1 MIMTLYVSNLDKKE
15 REKELAL
22 ERALE
27 NLYYESRLES
37 DSSGKQLVVK
47 FENAE
52 TIIASDF
59 YFLQPIWKRM
69 YKHKDAN
76 GVYVRL
82 GGRKCYES
90 EWVR

>member
-1 MIMTLYVSNLDKKE
+1 MTLYASNLEKKE
-15 REKELAL
+15 REKELAQ
-22 ERALE
+22 ERAAE
-27 NLYYESRLES
+27 NLYYEARLES
-37 DSSGKQLVVK
+37 DRSGKQLVLK

-52 TIIASDF
+52 SIIASDF
-59 YFLQPIWKRM
+59 YFLQPLWKRM
-69 YKHKDAN
+69 YKRKDAN

>member
-1 MIMTLYVSNLDKKE
+1 MTFYISDLNKKE
-15 REKELAL
+15 REKEAEH
-22 ERALE
+22 ERKADE
-27 NLYYESRLES
+27 LYYKARLES
-37 DSSGKQLVVK
+37 DRSGKQLVVK

-59 YFLQPIWKRM
+59 YFLQPLWRRM
-69 YKHKDAN
+69 YKRKDAT

-90 EWVR
+90 DWIR